1 MLFRGLLGALLAA
14 GIMVGTA
21 KPVHAQ
27 AAEAVAAI
35 VNDEV
40 ISTFDVRQ
48 RMRFIIATTG
58 IQPDEQTLPLIR
70 DQALRAL
77 IDERLQLQEAEK
89 FEATP
94 EDSDVDQE
102 IARIAAGNGG
112 TPAQLEQD
120 LSRAGVG
127 VSTFRDQVRAEIAWR
142 RLVSGRYG
150 SRIRVSTVQINET
163 LARIEANATK
173 PQYLLREIFLDTETP
188 EEQARAVTFAQTLI
202 DQVRQQNVPFPALAQ
217 QYSTSPSAMQG
228 GDLGWMLSGE
238 LRPEIEAALQ
248 ILPAPAAN
256 APALSAPIEVP
267 GGVYVVELR
276 AKREG
281 ANAPTRVGLA
291 QMVVQGETD
300 AALRTL
306 RTARERLRGCGN
318 AAEVARRADNA
329 ALNDL
334 GEVDETTLANDIRTR
349 VQGLK
354 AGEATEPFEAD
365 GGAQILLVCTRRFA
379 DGSGVPGREEIEDRL
394 FDQQLGMFARRWL
407 RDLRREASIQTR

>member
-1 MLFRGLLGALLAA
+1 MVLRGVLCALAA
-14 GIMVGTA
+14 TGLMITA
-21 KPVHAQ
+21 AQPARSQ

-40 ISTFDVRQ
+40 VSTYDVRQ

-77 IDERLQLQEAEK
+77 IDERLQLQEAKK

-94 EDSDVDQE
+94 QDADVDQE

-112 TPAQLEQD
+112 TAAQLEQD

-150 SRIRVSTVQINET
+150 SRIRVSNVQINET
-163 LARIEANATK
+163 LSRIEANATK

-188 EEQARAVTFAQTLI
+188 EEQARAVVFARTLI
-202 DQVRQQNVPFPALAQ
+202 DQVRQQNVPFAALAQ
-217 QYSTSPSAMQG
+217 QYSTSPSALQG

-238 LRPEIEAALQ
+238 LRPEFETALQ
-248 ILPAPAAN
+248 RLSPPDG
-256 APALSAPIEVP
+256 APALSDPIEVP
-267 GGVYVVELR
+267 GGVYVLELR
-276 AKREG
+276 AKRQG
-281 ANAPTRVGLA
+281 ANPPTRISLVQILA
-291 QMVVQGETD
+291 RGDTEP
-300 AALRTL
+300 TL
-306 RTARERLRGCGN
+306 RSLRSARERLRGCAN
-318 AAEVARRADNA
+318 AAEVARRAGGA
-329 ALNDL
+329 AVNDL
-334 GEVDETTLANDIRTR
+334 GEVEETTLAPDVQAR

-354 AGEATEPFEAD
+354 SGEASEPFAAD
-365 GGAQILLVCTRRFA
+365 GGGQILVVCSRRFA
-379 DGSGVPGREEIEDRL
+379 DGSGVPGRDEIEDRL